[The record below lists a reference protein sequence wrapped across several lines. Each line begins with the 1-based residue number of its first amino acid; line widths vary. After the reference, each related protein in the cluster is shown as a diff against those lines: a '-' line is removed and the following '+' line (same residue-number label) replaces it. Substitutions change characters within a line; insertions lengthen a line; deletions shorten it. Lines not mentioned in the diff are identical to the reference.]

1 MMIAGSTLTRVATPT
16 TAKKSPPSEGIFGV
30 PQTGV
35 PGTNFDLS
43 SDFSIFSPKCGQANI
58 RSVFPESTGR
68 GGTSRPDFPIGYPHM
83 QIFCYF

>member
-35 PGTNFDLS
+35 PGKNFDLS
-43 SDFSIFSPKCGQANI
+43 SDFNIFLRKC
-58 RSVFPESTGR
+58 S
-68 GGTSRPDFPIGYPHM
+68 
-83 QIFCYF
+83 

>member
-35 PGTNFDLS
+35 PGKNFDLS
-43 SDFSIFSPKCGQANI
+43 RGFNIFLRKC
-58 RSVFPESTGR
+58 S
-68 GGTSRPDFPIGYPHM
+68 
-83 QIFCYF
+83 

>member
-35 PGTNFDLS
+35 PGKNFDLS
-43 SDFSIFSPKCGQANI
+43 SDFRIIFSKCG
-58 RSVFPESTGR
+58 RGEHPFGFPKLDGPRTPVLARISDR
-68 GGTSRPDFPIGYPHM
+68 
-83 QIFCYF
+83 